1 MVIRFLLLSAAGF
14 LIGGIPSG
22 LIMGRLFGGPDL
34 RRSGSQNIGATN
46 AFRVLGALPGLLTL
60 VCDLLKGYL
69 PMLILGAMNPHPW
82 LLICLGSAVIL
93 GHDFSP
99 YLGFKGGKG
108 VATSLGVFLFF
119 SPKAILISL
128 IFWIGLVALFRIV
141 SVASI
146 GAALILP
153 IAICWIGYPRPVL
166 LFSILASLLLIIRHR
181 INIQRLFRGQEKKLG
196 KRRVEGLDV
205 E

>member
-1 MVIRFLLLSAAGF
+1 
-14 LIGGIPSG
+14 
-22 LIMGRLFGGPDL
+22 
-34 RRSGSQNIGATN
+34 
-46 AFRVLGALPGLLTL
+46 
-60 VCDLLKGYL
+60 
-69 PMLILGAMNPHPW
+69 MLILGKMNPHPW
-82 LLICLGSAVIL
+82 LLICIGIALIL

-128 IFWIGLVALFRIV
+128 ILWIALVALFRIV

-153 IAICWIGYPRPVL
+153 TAIYWIGYPRPIL
-166 LFSILASLLLIIRHR
+166 LFSIFASLLLIIRHR
-181 INIQRLFRGQEKKLG
+181 INILRLFRGQEKRLG

-205 E
+205 Q